1 MRVAAVV
8 EQAWDP
14 PSIEFDART
23 GGIDWARAA
32 PQRGPGSLD
41 AVEVG
46 LRLGDEAV
54 VCAIGDEGCD
64 DVLRRC
70 AAMGAEVRR
79 APSLESLVA
88 ALSAEPFQLVLG
100 PARSGDESPS
110 PLALVLAELLDLP
123 GVGGVEWLELD
134 ASGGAATVRRRLDRG
149 AREELWVPLPAVL
162 GLEPGVATPREAT
175 PAAVLAARHAEIP
188 VLDEGD
194 PLLRRP
200 ELLGHRPPR
209 PAPPRVRPPDPSLPA
224 AARIAAV
231 VGTGDAGHHR
241 ELASGTPQQLAARIV
256 AFLEERGQ
264 LPG

>member
-8 EQAWDP
+8 EQGWDP
-14 PSIEFDART
+14 ASIEFDAGI
-23 GGIDWARAA
+23 GGVDWGRAA
-32 PQRGPGSLD
+32 PQPGPGSLD

-46 LRLGDEAV
+46 LRLGDEV
-54 VCAIGDEGCD
+54 VAYAIGDEGCD
-64 DVLRRC
+64 EVLRRC

-88 ALSAEPFQLVLG
+88 ALSAEPFQLALV
-100 PARSGDESPS
+100 PSRSGDESAS
-110 PLALVLAELLDLP
+110 PLALALAELLYLP
-123 GVGGVEWLELD
+123 GVGGVEWLELEP
-134 ASGGAATVRRRLDRG
+134 SGGAATVRRRLDRG

-162 GLEPGVATPREAT
+162 GVEPGVATPREAS
-175 PAAVLAARHAEIP
+175 PAAVLAARHAEVP
-188 VLDEGD
+188 VLDEVD
-194 PLLRRP
+194 PVLRRL

-231 VGTGDAGHHR
+231 VGTGGAGHHR
-241 ELASGTPQQLAARIV
+241 ELVSGTPQQLAARIV

-264 LPG
+264 LLG